1 MMKTKHVSLAL
12 AFLVF
17 MGGTAFGQGQGQGP
31 GGGQNR
37 QRVRENLA
45 TLRLLRLTQALDL
58 TEEQAAKFFPT
69 VNRIEKD
76 KMKIQRDMTADI
88 QRLRQLVAETTPN
101 EAEIGV
107 RIKSIKEAQ
116 RLARQKDD
124 ELESYFESSLTTVQK
139 AKYVLFQI
147 EFYRMLEQSLERGR
161 MMRNNAP
168 LAPIKK

>member
-1 MMKTKHVSLAL
+1 MKTKHVGLAL

-17 MGGTAFGQGQGQGP
+17 LGGTAFGQG
-31 GGGQNR
+31 GGQNR
-37 QRVRENLA
+37 QRMRENLA

-88 QRLRQLVAETTPN
+88 QRLRQLVVETTPN
-101 EAEIGV
+101 EAEISV

-124 ELESYFESSLTTVQK
+124 ELESHLESSLTTVQK

>member
-1 MMKTKHVSLAL
+1 MKTKQVSLAL
-12 AFLVF
+12 AFFVF
-17 MGGTAFGQGQGQGP
+17 LGGTAFGQGQGQGQ

-76 KMKIQRDMTADI
+76 KVKIQRDMTADI
-88 QRLRQLVAETTPN
+88 QKLRLLVAEMTPN

-107 RIKSIKEAQ
+107 RIKSIKDAQ

-124 ELESYFESSLTTVQK
+124 ELESYLESSLTTVQK

>member
-1 MMKTKHVSLAL
+1 MKIGKISLIL
-12 AFLVF
+12 AGVILFSQ
-17 MGGTAFGQGQGQGP
+17 AASAQGQ
-31 GGGQNR
+31 GGQNR

-58 TEEQAAKFFPT
+58 TEDQAAKFFPT

-76 KMKIQRDMTADI
+76 KVKIQREMSADI
-88 QRLRQLVAETTPN
+88 QKLRQLVAEAAPN
-101 EAEIGV
+101 EPEIGV

-124 ELESYFESSLTTVQK
+124 ELEIFFESSLTTVQK

-161 MMRNNAP
+161 MMRNNAA
-168 LAPIKK
+168 APAIKK

>member
-1 MMKTKHVSLAL
+1 MMKTKQVSLAL
-12 AFLVF
+12 AFFVF
-17 MGGTAFGQGQGQGP
+17 LGGTAFGQGQGQGQ

-76 KMKIQRDMTADI
+76 KVKIQRDMTADI
-88 QRLRQLVAETTPN
+88 QKLRLLVAEMTPN

-107 RIKSIKEAQ
+107 RIKSIKDAQ

-124 ELESYFESSLTTVQK
+124 ELESYLESSLTTVQK

>member
-1 MMKTKHVSLAL
+1 MKTKHVSLAL
-12 AFLVF
+12 ALLVF
-17 MGGTAFGQGQGQGP
+17 LGGTAFGQGQGQGQ

-88 QRLRQLVAETTPN
+88 QRLRQLVVETTPN
-101 EAEIGV
+101 EAEISV

-124 ELESYFESSLTTVQK
+124 ELESHLESSLTTVQK

>member
-1 MMKTKHVSLAL
+1 MKTKHVSLAL
-12 AFLVF
+12 AFLVLLS
-17 MGGTAFGQGQGQGP
+17 GVAFGQGQGQGQ

-69 VNRIEKD
+69 INRIEKD
-76 KMKIQRDMTADI
+76 KIKIQRDMTADI
-88 QRLRQLVAETTPN
+88 QKLRQLVAEPAPN

-107 RIKSIKEAQ
+107 RIKSIKDAQ

-124 ELESYFESSLTTVQK
+124 ELESHLESSLTTVQK

-161 MMRNNAP
+161 MMRNNSP

>member
-1 MMKTKHVSLAL
+1 MKTKQVSLAL
-12 AFLVF
+12 AFFVF
-17 MGGTAFGQGQGQGP
+17 LGGTAFGQGQGQGQ
-31 GGGQNR
+31 GSGQNR

-88 QRLRQLVAETTPN
+88 QKLRQLVAEMTPN

-107 RIKSIKEAQ
+107 RIKSIKDAQ

-124 ELESYFESSLTTVQK
+124 ELESYLESSLTTVQK

>member
-1 MMKTKHVSLAL
+1 MKTGKISLILAAVILFSQAAL
-12 AFLVF
+12 A
-17 MGGTAFGQGQGQGP
+17 QGQ
-31 GGGQNR
+31 GGQNR

-76 KMKIQRDMTADI
+76 KMKIQRDMSADI
-88 QRLRQLVAETTPN
+88 QKLRQLVAEAAPN
-101 EAEIGV
+101 EPEIGV

-124 ELESYFESSLTTVQK
+124 ELEIYLESSLTTVQK

-161 MMRNNAP
+161 MMRNNAGI
-168 LAPIKK
+168 APIKK

>member
-1 MMKTKHVSLAL
+1 MKTKYVGLAL

-17 MGGTAFGQGQGQGP
+17 LGGTAFGQGQGQGQ

-69 VNRIEKD
+69 VNRVEKD

-88 QRLRQLVAETTPN
+88 QRLRQLVAETTPD
-101 EAEIGV
+101 EAEISV
-107 RIKSIKEAQ
+107 RIKSIKEAR

-124 ELESYFESSLTTVQK
+124 ELESHLESSLTTVQK

>member
-1 MMKTKHVSLAL
+1 MKTGKISLLLAAVILFSQVAL
-12 AFLVF
+12 A
-17 MGGTAFGQGQGQGP
+17 QGQ
-31 GGGQNR
+31 GGQNR

-76 KMKIQRDMTADI
+76 KMKIQRDMSVDI
-88 QRLRQLVAETTPN
+88 QKLRQLVASSAPN
-101 EAEIGV
+101 EPEIGI

-116 RLARQKDD
+116 RLARQMDD
-124 ELESYFESSLTTVQK
+124 ELEIYLESSLTTVQK

-161 MMRNNAP
+161 MMRNNAGV
-168 LAPIKK
+168 APIKK